1 MQKKSQ
7 KKKKKKK
14 KILNTFFYSPVKNLK
29 IPEFEEGNPFAEK
42 NYPSDIESN
51 FQI

>member
-14 KILNTFFYSPVKNLK
+14 FLNTFFSSPVKNLK
-29 IPEFEEGNPFAEK
+29 IPEFEEGSPFAEK